1 MRICVDQ
8 RSDGSHQ
15 LQQGA
20 VTVGNPNPVYT
31 GSKVVCIGS
40 RRFLEKLYRYK
51 FSKKQLLYLYKIIFT
66 VLSNLGLIFD
76 PSTINK
82 VKALIHQFI
91 DPEIMHWCIPCLQ
104 RFKILEI

>member
-1 MRICVDQ
+1 MHICVDQ

-66 VLSNLGLIFD
+66 VLSNLGF
-76 PSTINK
+76 
-82 VKALIHQFI
+82 LIHQ
-91 DPEIMHWCIPCLQ
+91 P
-104 RFKILEI
+104 